1 MCYNISTIQKGEKNM
16 ATVTLFI
23 DWDKKEAL
31 TEKEIGREVKKRI
44 EEAIS
49 DSMDFEEFLE
59 NQYGRNQIFA
69 MSKEEKREVSKE
81 FKTMQETNTTN
92 RVFSRYHKIVIDT
105 KAKKEKSQVNTM
117 TLYINYEERKIYT
130 EAEMQEKIDEA
141 MEELSVTDCG
151 EFDEFLM
158 GNYSCVELFNMP
170 EEEKAEIF
178 DAYVEDTR
186 ERVELS
192 LYRDCG
198 VAVID
203 LDKGTILNE
212 EFY

>member
-1 MCYNISTIQKGEKNM
+1 M

-49 DSMDFEEFLE
+49 DSVDFEEFLE
-59 NQYGRNQIFA
+59 NQYGRNEIFT
-69 MSKEEKREVSKE
+69 MNKEEKREVSKE

-92 RVFSRYHKIVIDT
+92 RVFSRYHKIEIDT
-105 KAKKEKSQVNTM
+105 KTKKGKSTM

-130 EAEMQEKIDEA
+130 EAEMQERIDEA

-158 GNYSCVELFNMP
+158 GNYSCTELFNMP

-192 LYRDCG
+192 FYRDCG

>member
-1 MCYNISTIQKGEKNM
+1 M

-23 DWDKKEAL
+23 DWDKKETL

-44 EEAIS
+44 EEALS
-49 DSMDFEEFLE
+49 DSMEFEEFLE
-59 NQYGRNQIFA
+59 NQYGRNEIFT
-69 MSKEEKREVSKE
+69 MSKEEKKEVSKE

-92 RVFSRYHKIVIDT
+92 RVFSRYHKIEIDT
-105 KAKKEKSQVNTM
+105 KAKKGKSQVNTM

-130 EAEMQEKIDEA
+130 EVEMQEKIDEA
-141 MEELSVTDCG
+141 MEELSVTNCG

-192 LYRDCG
+192 LYRNCG
-198 VAVID
+198 IAVID

>member
-1 MCYNISTIQKGEKNM
+1 M

-23 DWDKKEAL
+23 DWDKKETL

-44 EEAIS
+44 EEAMS
-49 DSMDFEEFLE
+49 DSMEFEEFLE

-81 FKTMQETNTTN
+81 FKTMQETNTMN
-92 RVFSRYHKIVIDT
+92 RVFSRYHKIEIDT
-105 KAKKEKSQVNTM
+105 KAKKGKSQVNTM

-130 EAEMQEKIDEA
+130 EAEMREKIDEA
-141 MEELSVTDCG
+141 MEEFSVTDCG

-198 VAVID
+198 IAVID
-203 LDKGTILNE
+203 LDKGTILSE

>member
-1 MCYNISTIQKGEKNM
+1 MCYNIGTIQKGEKNM

-23 DWDKKEAL
+23 DWDKKETL

-44 EEAIS
+44 EEALS
-49 DSMDFEEFLE
+49 DSMEFEEFLE
-59 NQYGRNQIFA
+59 NQYGRNEIFT

-92 RVFSRYHKIVIDT
+92 RVLSRYDKIEIDT
-105 KAKKEKSQVNTM
+105 KAKKGKSQVNTM

-158 GNYSCVELFNMP
+158 GNYSYTELFNMP

-178 DAYVEDTR
+178 DNYVEDTR

-198 VAVID
+198 IAVID

>member
-1 MCYNISTIQKGEKNM
+1 MTM
-16 ATVTLFI
+16 TLFI
-23 DWDKKEAL
+23 DWDKKETVTA
-31 TEKEIGREVKKRI
+31 KEIEKEVKKKI
-44 EEAIS
+44 KEAIS
-49 DSMDFEEFLE
+49 DSVDFEEFLE
-59 NQYGRNQIFA
+59 NEYGRKAIFS
-69 MSKEEKREVSKE
+69 MSKKEKRAVFEE
-81 FKTMQETNTTN
+81 FKMMQETNTTN
-92 RVFSRYHKIVIDT
+92 RVFSRYHKIEIDT
-105 KAKKEKSQVNTM
+105 ATKTKKRENQVNTM
-117 TLYINYEERKIYT
+117 TLYINYDERKIYT
-130 EAEMQEKIDEA
+130 EVEMQEKIDKA
-141 MEELSVTDCG
+141 MEELSVMDCG

-192 LYRDCG
+192 FYRDCG

-203 LDKGTILNE
+203 LDKGIILGE

>member
-1 MCYNISTIQKGEKNM
+1 M
-16 ATVTLFI
+16 ATITLFI
-23 DWDKKEAL
+23 DWDKKETL
-31 TEKEIGREVKKRI
+31 TMKEIGREMKKRI

-49 DSMDFEEFLE
+49 DSIAFEEFLE
-59 NQYGRNQIFA
+59 NQYGRNEIFS

-92 RVFSRYHKIVIDT
+92 RVLSRYDKIEIDT
-105 KAKKEKSQVNTM
+105 ATKPKREKNQVNTM
-117 TLYINYEERKIYT
+117 TLYINYDERKIYT
-130 EAEMQEKIDEA
+130 EAEMQERIDEA

-170 EEEKAEIF
+170 EKEKAEIF

-203 LDKGTILNE
+203 LDKETILNE

>member
-1 MCYNISTIQKGEKNM
+1 M

-23 DWDKKEAL
+23 DWDKKETL
-31 TEKEIGREVKKRI
+31 TAREIEKEVKKRI

-49 DSMDFEEFLE
+49 DSADFEEFLE
-59 NQYGRNQIFA
+59 NQYGRNEIFA
-69 MSKEEKREVSKE
+69 MSKEEKRAVSKE
-81 FKTMQETNTTN
+81 FKMMQETNTTN
-92 RVFSRYHKIVIDT
+92 RVYSRYYKIEIDTTT
-105 KAKKEKSQVNTM
+105 KAKKGKNQMNTM

-130 EAEMQEKIDEA
+130 EAEMQERIDEA

-186 ERVELS
+186 ERVGLS

-203 LDKGTILNE
+203 LDKGTILGE

>member
-1 MCYNISTIQKGEKNM
+1 M

-44 EEAIS
+44 EEALS
-49 DSMDFEEFLE
+49 DSVDLEEFLE
-59 NQYGRNQIFA
+59 NQYGRNEIFS
-69 MSKEEKREVSKE
+69 MSEKEKREVSKE

-92 RVFSRYHKIVIDT
+92 RILSRYDKIEIDT
-105 KAKKEKSQVNTM
+105 KAKKGKTPMNTM

-158 GNYSCVELFNMP
+158 GNYSCTELFNMP

-198 VAVID
+198 IAVID

>member
-1 MCYNISTIQKGEKNM
+1 M

-31 TEKEIGREVKKRI
+31 TEKEIEKEVKKRI

-49 DSMDFEEFLE
+49 DSVEFEEFLE
-59 NQYGRNQIFA
+59 NQYGRNEIFA
-69 MSKEEKREVSKE
+69 MSKEEKKEVSEE
-81 FKTMQETNTTN
+81 FKLMQTTNTTN
-92 RVFSRYHKIVIDT
+92 RVYSRYHKIEIDT
-105 KAKKEKSQVNTM
+105 ATKTKKRENQINTM
-117 TLYINYEERKIYT
+117 TLYINYDERKIYT

-158 GNYSCVELFNMP
+158 NYYSYTELFNMP
-170 EEEKAEIF
+170 EERKAKIF
-178 DAYVEDTR
+178 DNYVEDTR

-192 LYRDCG
+192 FYRDCG

-203 LDKGTILNE
+203 LDKGTILGE

>member
-1 MCYNISTIQKGEKNM
+1 M

-49 DSMDFEEFLE
+49 DSVDFEEFLE
-59 NQYGRNQIFA
+59 NQYGRNEIFT

-92 RVFSRYHKIVIDT
+92 RVLSRYDKIVIDI
-105 KAKKEKSQVNTM
+105 KAKKGKNQMNTI

-158 GNYSCVELFNMP
+158 GNYSCTELFNMP

-178 DAYVEDTR
+178 DAYIEDTR

-198 VAVID
+198 IAVID

>member
-1 MCYNISTIQKGEKNM
+1 M

-23 DWDKKEAL
+23 DWDKKETL
-31 TEKEIGREVKKRI
+31 TEKEIQKEVKKRI

-49 DSMDFEEFLE
+49 DSVDFEEFLE
-59 NQYGRNQIFA
+59 NQYGRNEIFS

-92 RVFSRYHKIVIDT
+92 RVFSRYHKIEIDT
-105 KAKKEKSQVNTM
+105 ATKSKKGKSQVNTM
-117 TLYINYEERKIYT
+117 TLYIDYDERKIYT
-130 EAEMQEKIDEA
+130 EAEMQERINKA

-158 GNYSCVELFNMP
+158 SNYSCVELFNMP

-198 VAVID
+198 IAVID

>member
-1 MCYNISTIQKGEKNM
+1 M

-23 DWDKKEAL
+23 DWDKKETL

-44 EEAIS
+44 EEALS
-49 DSMDFEEFLE
+49 DSMEFEEFLE
-59 NQYGRNQIFA
+59 NQYGRNEIFT

-92 RVFSRYHKIVIDT
+92 RVLSRYDKIEIDT
-105 KAKKEKSQVNTM
+105 ATKPKREKNQVNTM
-117 TLYINYEERKIYT
+117 TLYINYDERKIYT
-130 EAEMQEKIDEA
+130 EAEMQERIDEA

-170 EEEKAEIF
+170 EKEKAEIF

>member
-1 MCYNISTIQKGEKNM
+1 M

-23 DWDKKEAL
+23 DWDKKETL

-44 EEAIS
+44 EEALS
-49 DSMDFEEFLE
+49 DSMEFEEFLE
-59 NQYGRNQIFA
+59 NQYGRNEIFT

-92 RVFSRYHKIVIDT
+92 RVFSRYHKIEIDT
-105 KAKKEKSQVNTM
+105 KAKKGKSQVNIM

-130 EAEMQEKIDEA
+130 EVEMQEKIDEA
-141 MEELSVTDCG
+141 MEELSVTNCG

-192 LYRDCG
+192 LYRNCG
-198 VAVID
+198 IAVID

>member
-1 MCYNISTIQKGEKNM
+1 M

-23 DWDKKEAL
+23 DWDKKETL
-31 TEKEIGREVKKRI
+31 TEKEIQKEVKKRI

-49 DSMDFEEFLE
+49 DSVDFEEFLE
-59 NQYGRNQIFA
+59 NQYGRNEIFS

-92 RVFSRYHKIVIDT
+92 RVFSRYHKIEIDT
-105 KAKKEKSQVNTM
+105 ATKSKKGKSQVNTI
-117 TLYINYEERKIYT
+117 TLYINYDERKIYT
-130 EAEMQEKIDEA
+130 EAEMQERINKA

-158 GNYSCVELFNMP
+158 GNYSCTELFNMP

>member
-1 MCYNISTIQKGEKNM
+1 M

-49 DSMDFEEFLE
+49 DSVDFEEFLE
-59 NQYGRNQIFA
+59 NQYGRNEIFT

-92 RVFSRYHKIVIDT
+92 RVLSRYDKIVIDT
-105 KAKKEKSQVNTM
+105 KAKKGKNQMNTI

-198 VAVID
+198 IAVID

>member
-1 MCYNISTIQKGEKNM
+1 M

-49 DSMDFEEFLE
+49 DSVDFEEFLE
-59 NQYGRNQIFA
+59 NQYGRNEIFT

-92 RVFSRYHKIVIDT
+92 RVLSRYDKIVIDI
-105 KAKKEKSQVNTM
+105 KAKKGKNQMNTI

-198 VAVID
+198 IAVID

>member
-1 MCYNISTIQKGEKNM
+1 M

-23 DWDKKEAL
+23 DWDKKETL

-44 EEAIS
+44 EEALS
-49 DSMDFEEFLE
+49 DSMEFEEFLE
-59 NQYGRNQIFA
+59 NQYGRNEIFT

-92 RVFSRYHKIVIDT
+92 RVFSRYHKIEIDT
-105 KAKKEKSQVNTM
+105 KAKKGKSQVNTM

-130 EAEMQEKIDEA
+130 EVEMQEKIDEA
-141 MEELSVTDCG
+141 MEELSVTNCG

-192 LYRDCG
+192 LYRNCG
-198 VAVID
+198 IAVID